1 MKIKKF
7 IKFLKL
13 HKYIFL
19 LTIFSFGFL
28 ASVVRYGLRT
38 YQIPVW
44 DEQHYMR
51 MATEFYR
58 LLQNPTLSTPSDM
71 LQVVPFRQ
79 PGYPL
84 LMQPFLFFFGLS
96 NSYFWAQITNG
107 VLYVVSIFGIYFI
120 AKNYLSKLASFLA
133 AFIFAFYGW
142 TLLHVHL
149 TYSETATSAMSILTI
164 LFLIKSN
171 YFQNRKYSILFGIFL
186 GLGLLVKWIILVFVS
201 GPLLY
206 VLYHIFK
213 KRLFTHKEVLLHG
226 VTAIV
231 IAFVLS
237 FYPYSKNSY
246 WIFNYFYG
254 HRVGGPMWQIVPEQE
269 RNPLSVYS
277 LTFYLNSFAQL
288 GIVQFILFI
297 SGFILA
303 FRQKS
308 TLKPIFL
315 TVIISYIFY
324 CYALLKAERHIVPI
338 FPYLAILS
346 AGVFDAI
353 KHTRYKTILVVV
365 TVVVSTFTFLGSV
378 WGRGPMRESLYAL
391 PLQLPFGQWNKIYLT
406 SISRPPYIYKI
417 SGREVLDF
425 IAGDS
430 KSNGIVDPQ
439 ILALFYYRPL
449 DEPLMVY
456 NLYNQENPLQINN
469 YLGTIIQD
477 PEKESGILI
486 QQIFKNT
493 DYLLIKSGKKTD
505 DYFAANNYQ
514 TLKALIALF
523 DNHVSLSDYYEKRA
537 EIWIYQDSSI
547 VTILKKKKEIPD
559 EELEKMKVEFVK
571 LLRVEKK

>member
-1 MKIKKF
+1 MKIKRF
-7 IKFLKL
+7 IKFLKP

-120 AKNYLSKLASFLA
+120 ARNYLSKLASFLA

-171 YFQNRKYSILFGIFL
+171 HFQNRKYSILFGIFL

-308 TLKPIFL
+308 TLKPILL
-315 TVIISYIFY
+315 TVIISYVFY

-353 KHTRYKTILVVV
+353 KHIRYKTIVVVV

-425 IAGDS
+425 ITKDS
-430 KSNGIVDPQ
+430 KANRIADPQ
-439 ILALFYYRPL
+439 IISLFYFRPL

-456 NLYNQENPLQINN
+456 NLYNQEKPFQITN
-469 YLGTIIQD
+469 YLGTVMQD
-477 PEKESGILI
+477 PEKESYQLLDHV
-486 QQIFKNT
+486 FKKA
-493 DYLLIKSGKKTD
+493 DYVLIKSGKTTD
-505 DYFAANNYQ
+505 DYFPKQNYT
-514 TLKALIALF
+514 TLKALITLF
-523 DNHVSLSDYYEKRA
+523 DHHVNIRQYFEEKTKL
-537 EIWIYQDSSI
+537 WIYQDSSK
-547 VTILKKKKEIPD
+547 VTIYKNKKNISD
-559 EELEKMKVEFVK
+559 EELEALRLK
-571 LLRVEKK
+571 LVSIGGSMR